1 MQTLALTGKHLRS
14 LCAVLR
20 RLLSLYAVFCR
31 IDAQVERQD
40 CENTARL
47 QVSPSCGASP
57 TPKSVDWKTA
67 GHMFLPF
74 FTRFLRCGGH

>member
-1 MQTLALTGKHLRS
+1 MRS
-14 LCAVLR
+14 LAQIALIICG
-20 RLLSLYAVFCR
+20 FCR
-31 IDAQVERQD
+31 IDAQVARQD

-74 FTRFLRCGGH
+74 FTRFLRCVCVGGGGGN